1 MPTTTWNTTT
11 IGGKEYLV
19 IDTAQ
24 FRVPLDWDASSNMFI
39 AVASPTGGLGS
50 FPALVKGDT
59 GDPPTLDSIDFTA
72 LEADD
77 PTPDSATWDEI
88 SPGVYKLVLILH
100 KGPQGIPGDTILTP
114 SDFGTPVY
122 GKILAVNATLDDM
135 ELVSP
140 KVGDRYVPATIANT
154 PAGNPNYTLASVAI
168 PAQPFDWRPDVAA
181 QCLFNTTWVD
191 VTVDLVARLNSPTSG
206 NIVGRG
212 FGFARSGYET
222 LWQLVVLSPG
232 PPAAATTD
240 YDRVAAGAAATIYLR
255 AERQAGTGSFTTTA
269 SRTHFS
275 VRVCPIP

>member
-50 FPALVKGDT
+50 FPALVKGDP
-59 GDPPTLDSIDFTA
+59 GDPPTLDAINFTA

-77 PTPDSATWDEI
+77 PTADSATWTET
-88 SPGVYKLVLILH
+88 SPGVYTLDLYLH

-122 GKILAVNATLDDM
+122 GKMLQVNATLDDM

-140 KVGDRYVPATIANT
+140 KVGDRYVPATIANA
-154 PAGNPNYTLASVAI
+154 PAGNPNYTLCSVSI
-168 PAQPFDWRPDVAA
+168 PAQQFDWRPQVSG
-181 QCLFNTTWVD
+181 QCLFSTTWVD
-191 VTVDLVARLNSPTSG
+191 VTVDLVARIGNATSG
-206 NIVGRG
+206 NICGRG

-222 LWQLVVLSPG
+222 LLQLVILSDG
-232 PPAAATTD
+232 APAAATTD
-240 YDRVAAGAAATIYLR
+240 YDRVPAGVATTIYLR

-269 SRTHFS
+269 SRTQFG